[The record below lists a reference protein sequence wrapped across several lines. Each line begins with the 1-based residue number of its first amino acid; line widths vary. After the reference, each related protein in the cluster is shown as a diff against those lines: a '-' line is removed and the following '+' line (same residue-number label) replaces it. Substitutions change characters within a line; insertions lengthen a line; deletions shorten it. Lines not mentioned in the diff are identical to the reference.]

1 MNIFIVAFIVLMWY
15 QLGKKHGY
23 EDAQKKFEEDHKAL
37 KNKALDELA
46 KETENLE
53 IEFK

>member
-23 EDAQKKFEEDHKAL
+23 EDAQKKFEEDQRAL
-37 KNKALDELA
+37 KNQALDELA
-46 KETENLE
+46 EETEKLGV
-53 IEFK
+53 EFK